1 MIATLEQFHRDP
13 EIIDRAIS
21 RSERLDI
28 VSNGVVTATVTPTK
42 RAACASD
49 YESAKR
55 LSPSELGEIAAQLAA
70 APDDEAAE
78 ILTEKLLSGFYGKA
92 SA

>member
-1 MIATLEQFHRDP
+1 MIATLEQIHRDP

-42 RAACASD
+42 QAACASD
-49 YESAKR
+49 YESARR
-55 LSPSELGEIAAQLAA
+55 LSPSELGILADKLANAADKETAA
-70 APDDEAAE
+70 VLREE
-78 ILTEKLLSGFYGKA
+78 MIRGFYGEA